1 MCNLD
6 GNIPGLLKHSVAEFQ
21 CSTEPHTVADPCLA
35 SMVSYN
41 EHSRDPPY
49 VKVLLVSGKQSNLQ
63 IRLLMKLWGASTQP
77 MLSKNYNSSTA
88 VLHLEAKYSHL

>member
-1 MCNLD
+1 
-6 GNIPGLLKHSVAEFQ
+6 
-21 CSTEPHTVADPCLA
+21 
-35 SMVSYN
+35 
-41 EHSRDPPY
+41 